1 MRGSSSRGGGV
12 ASPTTPTP
20 PGMLERTGNIKTILT
35 QLAQQVSS
43 SGKGIR
49 SLPWRMN
56 SDDGFMP
63 LALLKAGPGATV
75 RVEMM
80 EGVWSSGDGA
90 AEWSFT
96 FQGTPGEAVIL
107 RSFIEGQWRRG
118 GDRDLNIKYHSPT
131 THPSPGATRVRTG
144 SDASPGQDWAPRW
157 PPSAWS

>member
-1 MRGSSSRGGGV
+1 M

-49 SLPWRMN
+49 SLTWRMN

-63 LALLKAGPGATV
+63 LALLKAEPGATV

-96 FQGTPGEAVIL
+96 FQGTPEEAVIL

-118 GDRDLNIKYHSPT
+118 GDRDLIKYQLTYDPPLTWSDQGEDWIRRLT
-131 THPSPGATRVRTG
+131 RAGLGTQMATIG
-144 SDASPGQDWAPRW
+144 LEL
-157 PPSAWS
+157 SAQ